1 MYFLTCISN
10 NLSVMDGG
18 EGMCVNPGERILEA
32 GGPARQEGEKAGSW
46 LQTVEEKRRS
56 EMAKDAGDGLAT
68 PSRDVYAQSEC
79 YCTLYSSYTV

>member
-1 MYFLTCISN
+1 
-10 NLSVMDGG
+10 MDGG